1 MIYMDKIT
9 VVIIEPFICE
19 ELNFRYLRY
28 IANVCILLNVIVK
41 PQWDFSKDS
50 FIQNI
55 KLMQTF

>member
-9 VVIIEPFICE
+9 VVIIELFICE

-28 IANVCILLNVIVK
+28 IANFCILLNVIVK